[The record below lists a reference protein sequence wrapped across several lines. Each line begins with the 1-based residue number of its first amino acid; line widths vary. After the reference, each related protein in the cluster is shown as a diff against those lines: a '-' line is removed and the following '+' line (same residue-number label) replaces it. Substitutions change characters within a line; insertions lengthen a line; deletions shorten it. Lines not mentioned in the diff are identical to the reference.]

1 MTKRMEYRL
10 ELTDDTATMYI
21 EGSLTNEHV
30 DTLIQ
35 ACEGLGARSLRV
47 DLHGLQSLSA
57 EAIGAVRRLLHAWRE
72 RRNGEFKLSTSH
84 MLATLYEV
92 HDSRPVPAPAWST
105 PALVEP
111 GNFSRR

>member
-10 ELTDDTATMYI
+10 ELTDDTATLYI
-21 EGSLTNEHV
+21 GGTLANEHV

-35 ACEGLGARSLRV
+35 ACVTVGARALRV

-57 EAIGAVRRLLHAWRE
+57 EAIGAVRRLLYAWRE
-72 RRNGEFKLSTSH
+72 GRRGDFRLSTSH

-92 HDSRPVPAPAWST
+92 HDTRPVPAPAWST
-105 PALVEP
+105 
-111 GNFSRR
+111 